1 MSKVT
6 ETRVKITLTDAMSG
20 PLRGIQGQLNS
31 TNSAAASLS
40 RSLKDYAAI
49 GASMAAGAMGIAGVT
64 DKISEMLSAGINFN
78 KSMETNAIGMAGI
91 LTSMTTLNGETLKW
105 NDALNISQGIIK
117 NLNDDA
123 LKTAATSEELIN
135 TFRALLG
142 PGLGAGM
149 NIEQI
154 QKLTTV
160 GVNAVKSLGL
170 NNTQLVQEL
179 RDLVQ
184 GGIQPASSTLATA
197 LGLKDSD
204 IKAAKESAEG
214 LYSFLMKRLQ
224 GFEQAAAATP
234 KTLAGMQDQLQEG
247 LTRSLAVGLEPV
259 MNEYKEVL
267 QGLNSMILS
276 PERGINEQF
285 VDDLKSASDHVV
297 NMWEGFKNIADV
309 VSPIVSPAVGAFGD
323 TLVYAADNVEK
334 IAIGITAWKVVDIAT
349 DLYKVKA
356 ATDDVYQS
364 QTLLGQAVQKVGSY
378 WNSSRNIGLQAV
390 RAEIEAANNAA
401 QVVVQAERRK
411 QTALKNYQDV
421 VAAANKTI
429 SSGNIELG
437 LRILQTKQKY
447 ERLGVSAEQ
456 AGKLQYQAAK
466 LAAKGQNELATA
478 VLNAQEKHLLA
489 AQAAANHT
497 EKISQWSSKV
507 NVAAGTVGSL
517 SGAVMLLTDDTDS
530 FAYSLANTGLAISSG
545 ILAINTLI
553 EQLGNLAT
561 AYRDVAVAGSA
572 AGLLKTAGL
581 VGGGAVGI
589 GLGVGATAAGIYALT
604 NDLSIDDMWRRWT
617 YSSEDWDK
625 YANQKASEYAA
636 GLEKIDRQRK
646 QAEAI
651 RAASEQA
658 DNLQQ
663 KFVKAPEE
671 KKSSG
676 KSAAERAAEKAKK
689 EFEKNERAMNDLM
702 AELDRKILEDTGS
715 QFDINMAK
723 LDEEL
728 QKMQSKIDKAKLAG
742 VDTSGAAARLQ
753 EYESQEII
761 RIKRQEVLDKHQLEM
776 DYIDAR
782 QEANLLSA
790 QQADAQ
796 RLAELNSYKAQLQ
809 EMLSTQRL
817 TLEQRL
823 QLEQEYAA
831 TIQAIQQAQATNWQA
846 NWDSVLAHIRDTQFD
861 QTATIKSGWDDIT
874 STITNFGQNMLTE
887 QKSFSER
894 CKDLYNDLANS
905 IMNTMMKVIM
915 QGLVMKAILGAF
927 GLGGTTP
934 NVSDYYNDLASGIG
948 GKNYLVPP
956 FAKGGIASGWALV
969 GEQGP
974 ELVNFTNPGRVYTAE
989 QTAAA
994 LGGKGNPT
1002 NVKVVIEN
1010 RSGEKIE
1017 ATSANAS
1024 FDGEGL
1030 IVGIVLDAIR
1040 TNKNGMQD
1048 AIKSL
1053 AGNY

>member
-40 RSLKDYAAI
+40 RSLKDYASI
-49 GASMAAGAMGIAGVT
+49 GAGIAAGATGIYSLT
-64 DKISEMLSAGINFN
+64 DKIGEIFSQGAGFY

-276 PERGINEQF
+276 PETGINQDF
-285 VDDLKSASDHVV
+285 VANIKMASEHVA
-297 NMWEGFKNIADV
+297 NMWQGFENIAGV
-309 VSPIVSPAVGAFGD
+309 AGTVLNPAVQTLGSGLAFAMDNVDKIAFGF
-323 TLVYAADNVEK
+323 A
-334 IAIGITAWKVVDIAT
+334 AWKST
-349 DLYKVKA
+349 DVFSKISGYLDNIKA
-356 ATDDVYQS
+356 KTM
-364 QTLLGQAVQKVGSY
+364 AV
-378 WNSSRNIGLQAV
+378 
-390 RAEIEAANNAA
+390 AEQEILSANNAA
-401 QVVVQAERRK
+401 QAVVIAENKKQAALK
-411 QTALKNYQDV
+411 QTESINKAIAKLNESGNATLATALEN
-421 VAAANKTI
+421 AAAKYQK
-429 SSGNIELG
+429 LG
-437 LRILQTKQKY
+437 L
-447 ERLGVSAEQ
+447 SAEQ

-489 AQAAANHT
+489 AQAAERQAQATNALYTKTLALGSGLTTIGMLTSMVSDDTNSWTNEMGRAAIEAGILLSSVVSLT
-497 EKISQWSSKV
+497 EAIKTLKLTSMGGLGL
-507 NVAAGTVGSL
+507 VAAGVAAIGY
-517 SGAVMLLTDDTDS
+517 GAYEKYKHAEAGGEFEYD
-530 FAYSLANTGLAISSG
+530 
-545 ILAINTLI
+545 
-553 EQLGNLAT
+553 ELGNVTIKKGPGWEADHT
-561 AYRDVAVAGSA
+561 AQ
-572 AGLLKTAGL
+572 K
-581 VGGGAVGI
+581 
-589 GLGVGATAAGIYALT
+589 
-604 NDLSIDDMWRRWT
+604 MQRR
-617 YSSEDWDK
+617 
-625 YANQKASEYAA
+625 
-636 GLEKIDRQRK
+636 RQADK
-646 QAEAI
+646 QAAAV

-663 KFVKAPEE
+663 KFIKAPEE

-723 LDEEL
+723 LEEEL

-790 QQADAQ
+790 QQADEM
-796 RLAELNSYKAQLQ
+796 RLDELNAYKAQLQ

-831 TIQAIQQAQATNWQA
+831 TIQAIQQAQATDWQA
-846 NWDSVLAHIRDTQFD
+846 SWDAVMAHVRDTQFD
-861 QTATIKSGWDDIT
+861 QLATLEDGWDDIT

-915 QGLVMKAILGAF
+915 QGLVMKAVMGAF
-927 GLGGTTP
+927 GFSGGGGIAFSSDP
-934 NVSDYYNDLASGIG
+934 SWNVGYMAHAN
-948 GKNYLVPP
+948 
-956 FAKGGIASGWALV
+956 GGIASGWSLV
-969 GEQGP
+969 GEEGP

-1010 RSGEKIE
+1010 RSGEKVE

>member
-31 TNSAAASLS
+31 TNTAANNLS

-49 GASMAAGAMGIAGVT
+49 GAGIAAGATGIYSLT
-64 DKISEMLSAGINFN
+64 DKIGEMFSKGTGFY

-91 LTSMTTLNGETLKW
+91 LSSMTTLNGETLKW

-123 LKTAATSEELIN
+123 LKTAATSEELIT

-142 PGLGAGM
+142 PGLGTGM
-149 NIEQI
+149 TIEQI
-154 QKLTTV
+154 QKLTTT

-214 LYSFLMKRLQ
+214 LYSFLMKRLA
-224 GFEQAAAATP
+224 GFEQAALATP
-234 KTLAGMQDQLQEG
+234 QTLAGMQDQLQEG

-267 QGLNSMILS
+267 QGLNSIILS
-276 PERGINEQF
+276 PETGINEQF
-285 VDDLKSASDHVV
+285 VDNLKSASDHVV
-297 NMWEGFKNIADV
+297 NMWEGFRNIADV

-334 IAIGITAWKVVDIAT
+334 IAIGITAWKVIDIAT
-349 DLYKVKA
+349 DLYKVKT

-378 WNSSRNIGLQAV
+378 WNSSRNSGLQAV

-411 QTALKNYQDV
+411 QIARNQYQNVVETSNKIINRGDV
-421 VAAANKTI
+421 
-429 SSGNIELG
+429 ELG
-437 LRILQTKQKY
+437 MRLLTLKSRY
-447 ERLGVSAEQ
+447 EGLGLSAEQ

-497 EKISQWSSKV
+497 EKISQWASKV

-545 ILAINTLI
+545 VLAINTLI

-646 QAEAI
+646 QAEAV
-651 RAASEQA
+651 RKASEQA
-658 DNLQQ
+658 AKLEQ
-663 KFVKAPEE
+663 KFPKTA
-671 KKSSG
+671 SDSG
-676 KSAAERAAEKAKK
+676 KTAVDKAAEKAKK
-689 EFEKNERAMNDLM
+689 EFEKNQRAINDLM

-715 QFDINMAK
+715 QFEINMAK
-723 LDEEL
+723 LEEDL
-728 QKMQSKIDKAKLAG
+728 QKMQSVIDKAALAG
-742 VDTSGAAARLQ
+742 VDTSEVAKKMA
-753 EYESQEII
+753 EFESQEII
-761 RIKRQEVLDKHQLEM
+761 RIKRQEILDKHQLDM

-790 QQADAQ
+790 QQADEM
-796 RLAELNSYKAQLQ
+796 RLTELNAYKSHLE
-809 EMLSTQRL
+809 EMLATQRL

-823 QLEQEYAA
+823 QLEQEYAE
-831 TIQAIQQAQATNWQA
+831 TIQAIQQAQATDWQA
-846 NWDSVLAHIRDTQFD
+846 SWNNALDYVKNTQFD
-861 QTATIKSGWDDIT
+861 QLETIKSGWDDIT

-915 QGLVMKAILGAF
+915 QGLVMNAVMSAF

-934 NVSDYYNDLASGIG
+934 KTGFSFGSGYENVPTWVDY
-948 GKNYLVPP
+948 PH
-956 FAKGGIASGWALV
+956 FAKGGIASGWSVV
-969 GEQGP
+969 GERGP

-994 LGGKGNPT
+994 LGGSGNPT
-1002 NVKVVIEN
+1002 NVRVVIEN
-1010 RSGEKIE
+1010 RSGEQVE

-1048 AIKSL
+1048 TIKAL

>member
-234 KTLAGMQDQLQEG
+234 KTLAGMQDQLKEG

-259 MNEYKEVL
+259 MNEYKDFLQAINSQVISPDTGINQDFVANIKMASEHVANMWQGFENIAGVAGTVL
-267 QGLNSMILS
+267 NPAVQTLGSGLAFAMDNVDKIAFGFAAWKSTDVFSKISGYLDNIKAKTMAVAEQEILS
-276 PERGINEQF
+276 
-285 VDDLKSASDHVV
+285 
-297 NMWEGFKNIADV
+297 
-309 VSPIVSPAVGAFGD
+309 
-323 TLVYAADNVEK
+323 
-334 IAIGITAWKVVDIAT
+334 
-349 DLYKVKA
+349 
-356 ATDDVYQS
+356 
-364 QTLLGQAVQKVGSY
+364 
-378 WNSSRNIGLQAV
+378 
-390 RAEIEAANNAA
+390 ANNAA
-401 QVVVQAERRK
+401 QAVVIAENKKQAALK
-411 QTALKNYQDV
+411 QTESINKAIAKLNESGNATLATALEN
-421 VAAANKTI
+421 AAAKYQK
-429 SSGNIELG
+429 LG
-437 LRILQTKQKY
+437 L
-447 ERLGVSAEQ
+447 SAEQ

-489 AQAAANHT
+489 AQAAERQAQATNALYTKTLALGSGLTTIGMLTSMVSDDTNSWTNEMGQAAIEVGILLSSVVSLT
-497 EKISQWSSKV
+497 EAIKTLKLTSMGGLGL
-507 NVAAGTVGSL
+507 VAAGVAAIGY
-517 SGAVMLLTDDTDS
+517 GAYEKYKHAEAGGEFEYD
-530 FAYSLANTGLAISSG
+530 
-545 ILAINTLI
+545 
-553 EQLGNLAT
+553 ELGNVTIKKGPGWEADHT
-561 AYRDVAVAGSA
+561 AQE
-572 AGLLKTAGL
+572 
-581 VGGGAVGI
+581 
-589 GLGVGATAAGIYALT
+589 
-604 NDLSIDDMWRRWT
+604 MQRR
-617 YSSEDWDK
+617 
-625 YANQKASEYAA
+625 
-636 GLEKIDRQRK
+636 RQADK
-646 QAEAI
+646 QAAAV

-663 KFVKAPEE
+663 KFIKAPEE

-676 KSAAERAAEKAKK
+676 KSAAEKAKK

-723 LDEEL
+723 LEEEL

-790 QQADAQ
+790 QQADEM
-796 RLAELNSYKAQLQ
+796 RLDELNAYKAQLQ

-831 TIQAIQQAQATNWQA
+831 TILAIQQAQATDWQA
-846 NWDSVLAHIRDTQFD
+846 SWDAVMPHVRDTQFD
-861 QTATIKSGWDDIT
+861 QLATLEDGWDDIT

-915 QGLVMKAILGAF
+915 QGLVMKAVMGAF
-927 GLGGTTP
+927 GFSGGGGIAFSSDP
-934 NVSDYYNDLASGIG
+934 SWNVGYMAHAN
-948 GKNYLVPP
+948 
-956 FAKGGIASGWALV
+956 GGIASGWSLV
-969 GEQGP
+969 GEEGP

-1030 IVGIVLDAIR
+1030 IVGIVLDALR

-1048 AIKSL
+1048 AVKAI

>member
-31 TNSAAASLS
+31 TNTAANNLS

-49 GASMAAGAMGIAGVT
+49 GAGIAAGATGIYSFT
-64 DKISEMLSAGINFN
+64 DKIGEMFSKGAGFY

-123 LKTAATSEELIN
+123 LKTAATSEELIT

-149 NIEQI
+149 TIEQI
-154 QKLTTV
+154 QKLTTT

-214 LYSFLMKRLQ
+214 LYSFLMKRLA
-224 GFEQAAAATP
+224 GFEQAALATP

-247 LTRSLAVGLEPV
+247 LPRSLAVGLEPV
-259 MNEYKEVL
+259 MNEYKEFL

-276 PERGINEQF
+276 PETGINEQF
-285 VDDLKSASDHVV
+285 VDNIKSASDHVV
-297 NMWEGFKNIADV
+297 NMWEGFRNIADV
-309 VSPIVSPAVGAFGD
+309 ISPIVSPAVGAFGD

-349 DLYKVKA
+349 DLYKVKT

-411 QTALKNYQDV
+411 QAAFKNYQDI

-478 VLNAQEKHLLA
+478 VLNVQEKHLLA

-497 EKISQWSSKV
+497 EKISQWSSKL

-545 ILAINTLI
+545 VLAINTLI

-625 YANQKASEYAA
+625 YANQKALEYAA

-651 RAASEQA
+651 RKASEKA
-658 DNLQQ
+658 AELQQ
-663 KFVKAPEE
+663 KFE
-671 KKSSG
+671 KTGAASSSG
-676 KSAAERAAEKAKK
+676 SGASAVDRAAERAKK
-689 EFEKNERAMNDLM
+689 EFEKNQRAMNDLM

-715 QFDINMAK
+715 QVEINMAK
-723 LDEEL
+723 LNEEL
-728 QKMQSKIDKAKLAG
+728 QKMQSDIDKAKLAG
-742 VDTSGAAARLQ
+742 VDTSAAASKLQ
-753 EYESQEII
+753 EFQTQEII
-761 RIKRQEVLDKHQLEM
+761 RIKRQEILDKHQLDM
-776 DYIDAR
+776 DYIAAR
-782 QEANLLSA
+782 QDANLLSA
-790 QQADAQ
+790 QQADEL
-796 RLAELNSYKAQLQ
+796 RVDELNAYKFQLQ
-809 EMLSTQRL
+809 VMLETQRL

-823 QLEQEYAA
+823 QLEQEYAE
-831 TIQAIQQAQATNWQA
+831 TIQAIQQAQATDWQA
-846 NWDSVLAHIRDTQFD
+846 SWNNALEHIKNTQFD
-861 QTATIKSGWDDIT
+861 QLETIKSGWDDIT
-874 STITNFGQNMLTE
+874 GTIANFGQNMLTE

-894 CKDLYNDLANS
+894 CKDIYNDLANS

-915 QGLVMKAILGAF
+915 QGLVMKSVMGIF
-927 GLGGTTP
+927 GMGGGSNIVFTSSAGWNPGYVTP
-934 NVSDYYNDLASGIG
+934 KYAQ
-948 GKNYLVPP
+948 
-956 FAKGGIASGWALV
+956 GGIASGWSIV
-969 GEQGP
+969 GERGP
-974 ELVNFTNPGRVYTAE
+974 ELVNFTSPGRVYTAE

-994 LGGKGNPT
+994 LSGNQQPS
-1002 NVKVVIEN
+1002 NVKVIIEN
-1010 RSGEKIE
+1010 RSGEKVE
-1017 ATSANAS
+1017 ATSANTS
-1024 FDGEGL
+1024 FDAEGM
-1030 IVGIVLDAIR
+1030 IISIVLDGIR
-1040 TNKNGMQD
+1040 TNKYGMQD
-1048 AIKSL
+1048 AIKGL

>member
-31 TNSAAASLS
+31 TNTAANNLS
-40 RSLKDYAAI
+40 KSLKDYAAI
-49 GASMAAGAMGIAGVT
+49 GAGIAAGATGIYSLT
-64 DKISEMLSAGINFN
+64 DKIGEMFSKGTGFY

-91 LTSMTTLNGETLKW
+91 LSSMTTLNGETLKW

-149 NIEQI
+149 TVEQI

-214 LYSFLMKRLQ
+214 LYNFLMKRLQ
-224 GFEQAAAATP
+224 GFEQAALATP

-247 LTRSLAVGLEPV
+247 LTRSLAIGLEPV
-259 MNEYKEVL
+259 LNEYKEVL

-276 PERGINEQF
+276 PETGINQDF
-285 VDDLKSASDHVV
+285 VANIKMASEHVA
-297 NMWEGFKNIADV
+297 NMWQGFENIAGV
-309 VSPIVSPAVGAFGD
+309 AGTVLNPAIETFGSSLAF
-323 TLVYAADNVEK
+323 VMDNVDK
-334 IAIGITAWKVVDIAT
+334 IALGFAAWKST
-349 DLYKVKA
+349 DVFSKI
-356 ATDDVYQS
+356 
-364 QTLLGQAVQKVGSY
+364 GSY
-378 WNSSRNIGLQAV
+378 LDNIKAKTMAA
-390 RAEIEAANNAA
+390 AEQEILSANNAA
-401 QVVVQAERRK
+401 QAIVIAENKKQAALK
-411 QTALKNYQDV
+411 QTESINKAIAKLNESGNTTLATV
-421 VAAANKTI
+421 LENAAAKYQR
-429 SSGNIELG
+429 LG
-437 LRILQTKQKY
+437 L
-447 ERLGVSAEQ
+447 SAEQ

-466 LAAKGQNELATA
+466 LAAKGQTELATA

-489 AQAAANHT
+489 AQAAQKQAQATNALYTKTLALGGGLTTIGMLTSMVSDDTNSWTNEMGQAAIEAGILLSSVVSLT
-497 EKISQWSSKV
+497 EAIKNLKLTSMGGLGL
-507 NVAAGTVGSL
+507 VAAGVAAIGY
-517 SGAVMLLTDDTDS
+517 GAYEKYKHAEAGGEFEYD
-530 FAYSLANTGLAISSG
+530 
-545 ILAINTLI
+545 
-553 EQLGNLAT
+553 ELGNVTIKKGPGWEADHT
-561 AYRDVAVAGSA
+561 AQV
-572 AGLLKTAGL
+572 
-581 VGGGAVGI
+581 
-589 GLGVGATAAGIYALT
+589 
-604 NDLSIDDMWRRWT
+604 MQRR
-617 YSSEDWDK
+617 
-625 YANQKASEYAA
+625 
-636 GLEKIDRQRK
+636 RQADK

-651 RAASEQA
+651 RKASEQA
-658 DNLQQ
+658 AKLEQ
-663 KFVKAPEE
+663 KFPKTVSG
-671 KKSSG
+671 SSATAVD
-676 KSAAERAAEKAKK
+676 KAAEKAKK
-689 EFEKNERAMNDLM
+689 EFEKNERAINDLM

-715 QFDINMAK
+715 QFEINMAK
-723 LDEEL
+723 LDEDL
-728 QKMQSKIDKAKLAG
+728 QKMQSKIDKAALAG
-742 VDTSGAAARLQ
+742 VDTSEVAKKLA
-753 EYESQEII
+753 EFESQEII
-761 RIKRQEVLDKHQLEM
+761 RIKRQEVLDKHQLDM

-790 QQADAQ
+790 QQADEM
-796 RLAELNSYKAQLQ
+796 RLTELNAYKAQLQ
-809 EMLSTQRL
+809 DMLTTQRL

-823 QLEQEYAA
+823 QLEQEYAE

-874 STITNFGQNMLTE
+874 GTITNFGQNMLTE

-915 QGLVMKAILGAF
+915 QGLVMKAVLGAF
-927 GLGGTTP
+927 GLGGGSNIAFT
-934 NVSDYYNDLASGIG
+934 SDPSWKIDYMPHAN
-948 GKNYLVPP
+948 
-956 FAKGGIASGWALV
+956 GGIASGWSLV
-969 GEQGP
+969 GERGP

-994 LGGKGNPT
+994 LGGQSNPT

-1010 RSGEKIE
+1010 RSGEKVE

>member
-31 TNSAAASLS
+31 TNTAANNLS
-40 RSLKDYAAI
+40 KSLKDYAAI
-49 GASMAAGAMGIAGVT
+49 GAGIAAGATGIYSLT
-64 DKISEMLSAGINFN
+64 DKIGEIFSQGAGFY

-105 NDALNISQGIIK
+105 NDALNISQGIINK
-117 NLNDDA
+117 LNDDA
-123 LKTAATSEELIN
+123 LKTAATSEELIT

-170 NNTQLVQEL
+170 NKTQLVQEL

-204 IKAAKESAEG
+204 IKAAKASAEG

-224 GFEQAAAATP
+224 GFEQAALATP
-234 KTLAGMQDQLQEG
+234 QTLTGMQEQLQEG

-259 MNEYKEVL
+259 MNEYKDFLQAINSQVISPDTGINQEFVANIKMASEHVANMWQGFENIAGVAGNVL
-267 QGLNSMILS
+267 NPAIQIFGSGLAFAMDNVDKIAFGFAAWKSIDVFSKIGSYLDNIKAKTMAAAEQEILS
-276 PERGINEQF
+276 
-285 VDDLKSASDHVV
+285 
-297 NMWEGFKNIADV
+297 
-309 VSPIVSPAVGAFGD
+309 
-323 TLVYAADNVEK
+323 
-334 IAIGITAWKVVDIAT
+334 
-349 DLYKVKA
+349 
-356 ATDDVYQS
+356 
-364 QTLLGQAVQKVGSY
+364 
-378 WNSSRNIGLQAV
+378 
-390 RAEIEAANNAA
+390 ANNAA
-401 QVVVQAERRK
+401 QAIVIAENKKQAALK
-411 QTALKNYQDV
+411 QTESINKAIAKLNESGNATLATALEN
-421 VAAANKTI
+421 AAAKYQK
-429 SSGNIELG
+429 LG
-437 LRILQTKQKY
+437 L
-447 ERLGVSAEQ
+447 SAEQ

-489 AQAAANHT
+489 AQAAQKQAQATNALYTKTLALGSGLTTIGMLTSMVSDDTNSWTNEMGQAAIEAGILLSSVVSLT
-497 EKISQWSSKV
+497 EAIKTLKLTSMGGLGL
-507 NVAAGTVGSL
+507 VAAGVAAIGY
-517 SGAVMLLTDDTDS
+517 GAYEKYKHAEAGGEFEYD
-530 FAYSLANTGLAISSG
+530 
-545 ILAINTLI
+545 
-553 EQLGNLAT
+553 ELGNVTIKKGPGWEADHT
-561 AYRDVAVAGSA
+561 AQE
-572 AGLLKTAGL
+572 
-581 VGGGAVGI
+581 
-589 GLGVGATAAGIYALT
+589 
-604 NDLSIDDMWRRWT
+604 MQRR
-617 YSSEDWDK
+617 
-625 YANQKASEYAA
+625 
-636 GLEKIDRQRK
+636 RQADK
-646 QAEAI
+646 QAAAV

-658 DNLQQ
+658 DNLEQ
-663 KFVKAPEE
+663 KFPKVPEAST
-671 KKSSG
+671 K

-702 AELDRKILEDTGS
+702 AELDRKILEVTGS

-728 QKMQSKIDKAKLAG
+728 QKMQSKIDKAALAG

-753 EYESQEII
+753 EFQSQEII

-790 QQADAQ
+790 QQADEQ

-831 TIQAIQQAQATNWQA
+831 TIQAIQQAQATDWQA
-846 NWDSVLAHIRDTQFD
+846 SWDSVLAHVRDTQFD
-861 QTATIKSGWDDIT
+861 QLATLEDGWDDIT
-874 STITNFGQNMLTE
+874 STIANFGQNMLTE

-915 QGLVMKAILGAF
+915 QGLVMKAVMGAF
-927 GLGGTTP
+927 GFSGGGGIAFSSDP
-934 NVSDYYNDLASGIG
+934 SWNVGYMAHAN
-948 GKNYLVPP
+948 
-956 FAKGGIASGWALV
+956 GGIASGWSLV
-969 GEQGP
+969 GEEGP

-994 LGGKGNPT
+994 LGGKDNPT

-1010 RSGEKIE
+1010 RSGEKVE

-1030 IVGIVLDAIR
+1030 IVGIVLDALR

-1048 AIKSL
+1048 AVKAL

>member
-123 LKTAATSEELIN
+123 LETAATSEELIN

-259 MNEYKEVL
+259 MNEYKDFLQAINSQVISPDTGINQDFVANIKMASEHVANMWQGFENIAGVAGTVL
-267 QGLNSMILS
+267 NPAVQTLGNGLAFAMDNVDKIAFGFAAWKSTDVFSKISGYLDNIKAKTMAVAEQEILS
-276 PERGINEQF
+276 
-285 VDDLKSASDHVV
+285 
-297 NMWEGFKNIADV
+297 
-309 VSPIVSPAVGAFGD
+309 
-323 TLVYAADNVEK
+323 
-334 IAIGITAWKVVDIAT
+334 
-349 DLYKVKA
+349 
-356 ATDDVYQS
+356 
-364 QTLLGQAVQKVGSY
+364 
-378 WNSSRNIGLQAV
+378 
-390 RAEIEAANNAA
+390 ANNAA
-401 QVVVQAERRK
+401 QAVVIAENKKQAALK
-411 QTALKNYQDV
+411 QTESINKAIAKLNESGNATLATALEN
-421 VAAANKTI
+421 AAAKYQK
-429 SSGNIELG
+429 LG
-437 LRILQTKQKY
+437 L
-447 ERLGVSAEQ
+447 SAEQ

-489 AQAAANHT
+489 AQAAERQAQATAALYTKTLALGSGLTTIGMLTSMVSDDTNSWTNEMGQAAIEAGILLSSVVSLT
-497 EKISQWSSKV
+497 EAIKTLKLTSMGGLGL
-507 NVAAGTVGSL
+507 VAAGVAAIGY
-517 SGAVMLLTDDTDS
+517 GAYEKYKHAEAGGEFEYD
-530 FAYSLANTGLAISSG
+530 
-545 ILAINTLI
+545 
-553 EQLGNLAT
+553 ELGNVTIKKGPGWEADHT
-561 AYRDVAVAGSA
+561 AQE
-572 AGLLKTAGL
+572 
-581 VGGGAVGI
+581 
-589 GLGVGATAAGIYALT
+589 
-604 NDLSIDDMWRRWT
+604 MQRR
-617 YSSEDWDK
+617 
-625 YANQKASEYAA
+625 
-636 GLEKIDRQRK
+636 RQADK
-646 QAEAI
+646 QAAAV

-663 KFVKAPEE
+663 KFPKVPEAST
-671 KKSSG
+671 K

-723 LDEEL
+723 LEEEL

-790 QQADAQ
+790 QQADEM
-796 RLAELNSYKAQLQ
+796 RLDELNAYKAQLQ

-831 TIQAIQQAQATNWQA
+831 TIQAIQQAQATDWQA
-846 NWDSVLAHIRDTQFD
+846 SWDAVMAHVRDTQFD
-861 QTATIKSGWDDIT
+861 QLATLEDGWDDIT

-915 QGLVMKAILGAF
+915 QGLVMKAVMSAF
-927 GLGGTTP
+927 GLGGSSNIAFT
-934 NVSDYYNDLASGIG
+934 SDPSWEIDYMPHAN
-948 GKNYLVPP
+948 
-956 FAKGGIASGWALV
+956 GGIASGWSLV
-969 GEQGP
+969 GEEGP

-1010 RSGEKIE
+1010 RSGEKVE

>member
-40 RSLKDYAAI
+40 RSLKDYISI
-49 GASMAAGAMGIAGVT
+49 GAGIAAGATGIFSLT
-64 DKISEMLSAGINFN
+64 DKIGEIFSQGAGFY

-170 NNTQLVQEL
+170 NKTQLVQEL

-234 KTLAGMQDQLQEG
+234 ETLAGMQDQLQEG
-247 LTRSLAVGLEPV
+247 LTRSMAVGLEPV

-276 PERGINEQF
+276 PETGINQDF
-285 VDDLKSASDHVV
+285 VANIKMASEHVA
-297 NMWEGFKNIADV
+297 NMWQGFENIAGV
-309 VSPIVSPAVGAFGD
+309 AGTVLNPAVQTLGSGLAFAMDNVDKIAFGF
-323 TLVYAADNVEK
+323 A
-334 IAIGITAWKVVDIAT
+334 AWKST
-349 DLYKVKA
+349 DVFSKINGYLDNIKA
-356 ATDDVYQS
+356 KTM
-364 QTLLGQAVQKVGSY
+364 AV
-378 WNSSRNIGLQAV
+378 
-390 RAEIEAANNAA
+390 AEQEILSANNAA
-401 QVVVQAERRK
+401 QAVVIAENKKQAAMK
-411 QTALKNYQDV
+411 QTEIVKKAITK
-421 VAAANKTI
+421 ANE
-429 SSGNIELG
+429 SGNSTLATALENASVKYQKLG
-437 LRILQTKQKY
+437 L
-447 ERLGVSAEQ
+447 SAEQ

-466 LAAKGQNELATA
+466 LAARGQNELAIA
-478 VLNAQEKHLLA
+478 VLNSQEKHLLA
-489 AQAAANHT
+489 AQAAERQAQATAALYTKTLALGSGLTTIGMLTSMVSDDTNSWTNEMGQAAIEAGILLSSVVSLT
-497 EKISQWSSKV
+497 EAIKTLKLTSMGGLGL
-507 NVAAGTVGSL
+507 VAAGVAAIGY
-517 SGAVMLLTDDTDS
+517 GAYEKYKHAEAGGEFEYD
-530 FAYSLANTGLAISSG
+530 
-545 ILAINTLI
+545 
-553 EQLGNLAT
+553 ELGNVTIKKGPGWEADHT
-561 AYRDVAVAGSA
+561 AQE
-572 AGLLKTAGL
+572 
-581 VGGGAVGI
+581 
-589 GLGVGATAAGIYALT
+589 
-604 NDLSIDDMWRRWT
+604 MQRR
-617 YSSEDWDK
+617 
-625 YANQKASEYAA
+625 
-636 GLEKIDRQRK
+636 RQADK
-646 QAEAI
+646 QAAAV

-663 KFVKAPEE
+663 KFPKVPEAST
-671 KKSSG
+671 K

-723 LDEEL
+723 LEEEL

-790 QQADAQ
+790 QQADEM
-796 RLAELNSYKAQLQ
+796 RLDELNAYKAQLQ

-831 TIQAIQQAQATNWQA
+831 TIQAIQQAQATDWQA
-846 NWDSVLAHIRDTQFD
+846 SWDAVMAHVRDTQFD
-861 QTATIKSGWDDIT
+861 QLATLEDGWDDIT

-915 QGLVMKAILGAF
+915 QGLVMKAVMGAF
-927 GLGGTTP
+927 GFSGGGGIAFSSDP
-934 NVSDYYNDLASGIG
+934 SWNVGYMAHAN
-948 GKNYLVPP
+948 
-956 FAKGGIASGWALV
+956 GGIASGWSLV
-969 GEQGP
+969 GEEGP

-994 LGGKGNPT
+994 LSGKGNPT

-1010 RSGEKIE
+1010 RSGEKVE

>member
-31 TNSAAASLS
+31 TNTAANNLS
-40 RSLKDYAAI
+40 RSLKDYVSI
-49 GASMAAGAMGIAGVT
+49 GAGIAAGATGIYSLT
-64 DKISEMLSAGINFN
+64 DKIGEMFSKGTGFY

-91 LTSMTTLNGETLKW
+91 LSSMTTLNGETLKW

-123 LKTAATSEELIN
+123 LKTAATSEELIT

-149 NIEQI
+149 TVEQI

-214 LYSFLMKRLQ
+214 LYSFLMKRLA
-224 GFEQAAAATP
+224 GFEQAALATP
-234 KTLAGMQDQLQEG
+234 KTLAGMQDQL
-247 LTRSLAVGLEPV
+247 
-259 MNEYKEVL
+259 
-267 QGLNSMILS
+267 
-276 PERGINEQF
+276 
-285 VDDLKSASDHVV
+285 
-297 NMWEGFKNIADV
+297 
-309 VSPIVSPAVGAFGD
+309 
-323 TLVYAADNVEK
+323 
-334 IAIGITAWKVVDIAT
+334 
-349 DLYKVKA
+349 
-356 ATDDVYQS
+356 
-364 QTLLGQAVQKVGSY
+364 
-378 WNSSRNIGLQAV
+378 
-390 RAEIEAANNAA
+390 
-401 QVVVQAERRK
+401 
-411 QTALKNYQDV
+411 
-421 VAAANKTI
+421 
-429 SSGNIELG
+429 
-437 LRILQTKQKY
+437 
-447 ERLGVSAEQ
+447 
-456 AGKLQYQAAK
+456 
-466 LAAKGQNELATA
+466 
-478 VLNAQEKHLLA
+478 
-489 AQAAANHT
+489 
-497 EKISQWSSKV
+497 
-507 NVAAGTVGSL
+507 
-517 SGAVMLLTDDTDS
+517 
-530 FAYSLANTGLAISSG
+530 
-545 ILAINTLI
+545 
-553 EQLGNLAT
+553 
-561 AYRDVAVAGSA
+561 
-572 AGLLKTAGL
+572 
-581 VGGGAVGI
+581 
-589 GLGVGATAAGIYALT
+589 
-604 NDLSIDDMWRRWT
+604 
-617 YSSEDWDK
+617 
-625 YANQKASEYAA
+625 
-636 GLEKIDRQRK
+636 
-646 QAEAI
+646 
-651 RAASEQA
+651 
-658 DNLQQ
+658 
-663 KFVKAPEE
+663 
-671 KKSSG
+671 
-676 KSAAERAAEKAKK
+676 
-689 EFEKNERAMNDLM
+689 NDLM

-715 QFDINMAK
+715 QFEINMAK
-723 LDEEL
+723 LDEDL
-728 QKMQSKIDKAKLAG
+728 QKMQSKIDKAALAG
-742 VDTSGAAARLQ
+742 VDTSEVAKKLA
-753 EYESQEII
+753 EFESQEII
-761 RIKRQEVLDKHQLEM
+761 RIKRQEVLDKHQLDM

-790 QQADAQ
+790 QQADEQ

-831 TIQAIQQAQATNWQA
+831 TIQAIQQAQATDWLA
-846 NWDSVLAHIRDTQFD
+846 SWDSVLAHVRDTQFD
-861 QTATIKSGWDDIT
+861 QLATLEDGWDNIT

-887 QKSFSER
+887 QKSFSGR

-915 QGLVMKAILGAF
+915 QGLVMKAVLGAF
-927 GLGGTTP
+927 GLGGGSNIAFT
-934 NVSDYYNDLASGIG
+934 SDPSWKIDYMPHAN
-948 GKNYLVPP
+948 
-956 FAKGGIASGWALV
+956 GGIASGWSLV
-969 GEQGP
+969 GERGP

-1002 NVKVVIEN
+1002 NIKVVIEN
-1010 RSGEKIE
+1010 RSGEKVE
-1017 ATSANAS
+1017 ATSANTS

>member
-78 KSMETNAIGMAGI
+78 KSMENNAIGMAGI

-105 NDALNISQGIIK
+105 NDALNISQGILK
-117 NLNDDA
+117 NLNEDA
-123 LKTAATSEELIN
+123 LRTAATSEELIN

-247 LTRSLAVGLEPV
+247 LTRSMAVGLEPV

-276 PERGINEQF
+276 PETGINQDF
-285 VDDLKSASDHVV
+285 VANIKMASEHVA
-297 NMWEGFKNIADV
+297 NMWQGFENIAGV
-309 VSPIVSPAVGAFGD
+309 AGTVLNPAVQTLGSGLAFAMDNVDKIAFGF
-323 TLVYAADNVEK
+323 A
-334 IAIGITAWKVVDIAT
+334 AWKST
-349 DLYKVKA
+349 DVFSKISGYLDNIKA
-356 ATDDVYQS
+356 KTM
-364 QTLLGQAVQKVGSY
+364 AV
-378 WNSSRNIGLQAV
+378 
-390 RAEIEAANNAA
+390 AEQEILSANNAA
-401 QVVVQAERRK
+401 QAVVIAENKKQAALK
-411 QTALKNYQDV
+411 QTESINKAIAKLNESGNATLATALEN
-421 VAAANKTI
+421 AAAKYQK
-429 SSGNIELG
+429 LG
-437 LRILQTKQKY
+437 L
-447 ERLGVSAEQ
+447 SAEQ

-489 AQAAANHT
+489 AQAAERQAQATNALYTKTLALGSGLTTIGMLTSMVSDDTNSWTNEMGQAAIEAGILLSSVVSLT
-497 EKISQWSSKV
+497 EAIKTLKLTSMGGLGL
-507 NVAAGTVGSL
+507 VAAG
-517 SGAVMLLTDDTDS
+517 A
-530 FAYSLANTGLAISSG
+530 AAITYG
-545 ILAINTLI
+545 TI
-553 EQLGNLAT
+553 EKYKHAEAGGEFEYDELGNVTIKKGPGWEADHT
-561 AYRDVAVAGSA
+561 AQE
-572 AGLLKTAGL
+572 
-581 VGGGAVGI
+581 
-589 GLGVGATAAGIYALT
+589 
-604 NDLSIDDMWRRWT
+604 MQRR
-617 YSSEDWDK
+617 
-625 YANQKASEYAA
+625 
-636 GLEKIDRQRK
+636 RQADK
-646 QAEAI
+646 QAAAV

-663 KFVKAPEE
+663 KFIKAPEE

-723 LDEEL
+723 LEEEL

-742 VDTSGAAARLQ
+742 VDTSEVAKKLA
-753 EYESQEII
+753 EFKSQEII

-776 DYIDAR
+776 DYIDTR

-831 TIQAIQQAQATNWQA
+831 TIQAIQQAQATDWQA
-846 NWDSVLAHIRDTQFD
+846 SWDAVMAHVRDTQFD
-861 QTATIKSGWDDIT
+861 QLATLEDGWNDIT

-1010 RSGEKIE
+1010 RSGEKVE

>member
-31 TNSAAASLS
+31 TNTAANNLS
-40 RSLKDYAAI
+40 KSLKDYAAI
-49 GASMAAGAMGIAGVT
+49 GAGIAAGATGIYSLT
-64 DKISEMLSAGINFN
+64 DKIGEIFSQGAGFY

-105 NDALNISQGIIK
+105 NDALNISQGIINK
-117 NLNDDA
+117 LNDDA
-123 LKTAATSEELIN
+123 LKTAATSEELIT

-170 NNTQLVQEL
+170 NKTQLVQEL

-204 IKAAKESAEG
+204 IKAAKASAEG

-224 GFEQAAAATP
+224 GFEQAALATP
-234 KTLAGMQDQLQEG
+234 QTLTGMQEQLQEG

-259 MNEYKEVL
+259 MNEYTDFL
-267 QGLNSMILS
+267 QAINSQVIS
-276 PERGINEQF
+276 PDTGINQEF
-285 VDDLKSASDHVV
+285 VANIKMASEHVA
-297 NMWEGFKNIADV
+297 NMWQGFENIAGV
-309 VSPIVSPAVGAFGD
+309 AGNVLNPAVQTLGSGLAF
-323 TLVYAADNVEK
+323 AMDNVEK
-334 IAIGITAWKVVDIAT
+334 IAFGFAAWKST
-349 DLYKVKA
+349 DVFSKISSYLDNIKTK
-356 ATDDVYQS
+356 TM
-364 QTLLGQAVQKVGSY
+364 AV
-378 WNSSRNIGLQAV
+378 
-390 RAEIEAANNAA
+390 AEQEILSANNAA
-401 QVVVQAERRK
+401 QAVVIAENKKQAAMK
-411 QTALKNYQDV
+411 QTEIVNKAITKANESGNTSLAMALEN
-421 VAAANKTI
+421 AAAKYQK
-429 SSGNIELG
+429 LG
-437 LRILQTKQKY
+437 L
-447 ERLGVSAEQ
+447 SAEQ

-489 AQAAANHT
+489 AQAAERQAQATNALYTKTLALGSGLTTIGMLTSMVSDDTNSWTNEMGQAAIEAGILLSSVVSLT
-497 EKISQWSSKV
+497 EAIKTLKLTSMGGLGL
-507 NVAAGTVGSL
+507 VAAGVAAIGY
-517 SGAVMLLTDDTDS
+517 GAYEKYKHAEAGGEFEYD
-530 FAYSLANTGLAISSG
+530 
-545 ILAINTLI
+545 
-553 EQLGNLAT
+553 ELGNVTIKKGPGWEADHT
-561 AYRDVAVAGSA
+561 AQE
-572 AGLLKTAGL
+572 
-581 VGGGAVGI
+581 
-589 GLGVGATAAGIYALT
+589 
-604 NDLSIDDMWRRWT
+604 MQRR
-617 YSSEDWDK
+617 
-625 YANQKASEYAA
+625 
-636 GLEKIDRQRK
+636 RQADK

-651 RAASEQA
+651 RKASEQA
-658 DNLQQ
+658 DNLEQ
-663 KFVKAPEE
+663 KFPKVPEAST
-671 KKSSG
+671 K

-728 QKMQSKIDKAKLAG
+728 QKMQSKIDKAALAG

-753 EYESQEII
+753 EFQSQEII

-790 QQADAQ
+790 QQADEM
-796 RLAELNSYKAQLQ
+796 RLDELNAYKAQLQ

-831 TIQAIQQAQATNWQA
+831 TIQAIQQAQATDWQA
-846 NWDSVLAHIRDTQFD
+846 SWDSVLAHVRDTQFD
-861 QTATIKSGWDDIT
+861 QLATLEDGWDDIT

-915 QGLVMKAILGAF
+915 QGLVMKAVMGAF
-927 GLGGTTP
+927 GLGGGSNIAFT
-934 NVSDYYNDLASGIG
+934 SDPSWKIDYM
-948 GKNYLVPP
+948 PH
-956 FAKGGIASGWALV
+956 AKGGIASGWALV
-969 GEQGP
+969 GEEGP

-1010 RSGEKIE
+1010 RSGEKVE

-1030 IVGIVLDAIR
+1030 IVGIVLDALR

-1048 AIKSL
+1048 AVKAL

>member
-40 RSLKDYAAI
+40 RSLKDYASI
-49 GASMAAGAMGIAGVT
+49 GAGIAAGATGIYSLT
-64 DKISEMLSAGINFN
+64 DKIGEIFSQGAGFY

-123 LKTAATSEELIN
+123 LKTAATSEELIT

-149 NIEQI
+149 TIEQI

-170 NNTQLVQEL
+170 NKTQLVQEL

-204 IKAAKESAEG
+204 IKAAKASTEG

-224 GFEQAAAATP
+224 GFEQAALATP
-234 KTLAGMQDQLQEG
+234 QTLTGMQEQLQEG

-259 MNEYKEVL
+259 MNSYKDFLQAINSQVISPDTGINQEFIANIKMASEHVANMWQGFENIAGVAGTVL
-267 QGLNSMILS
+267 NPAIQIFGSGLAFAMDNVDKIAFGFAAWKSIDVFSKIGGYLDNIKAKTMAAAEQEILS
-276 PERGINEQF
+276 
-285 VDDLKSASDHVV
+285 
-297 NMWEGFKNIADV
+297 
-309 VSPIVSPAVGAFGD
+309 
-323 TLVYAADNVEK
+323 
-334 IAIGITAWKVVDIAT
+334 
-349 DLYKVKA
+349 
-356 ATDDVYQS
+356 
-364 QTLLGQAVQKVGSY
+364 
-378 WNSSRNIGLQAV
+378 
-390 RAEIEAANNAA
+390 ANNAA
-401 QVVVQAERRK
+401 QAIVIAENKKQDAMK
-411 QTALKNYQDV
+411 QTEIVNKAISKANESGNTSLATTLEN
-421 VAAANKTI
+421 AAAKYQK
-429 SSGNIELG
+429 LG
-437 LRILQTKQKY
+437 L
-447 ERLGVSAEQ
+447 SAEQ

-489 AQAAANHT
+489 AQAAQKQAQATNALYTKTLALGSGLTTIGMLTSMVSDDTNSWTNEMGQAAIEAGILLSSVVSLT
-497 EKISQWSSKV
+497 EAIKTLKLTSMGGLGL
-507 NVAAGTVGSL
+507 VAAG
-517 SGAVMLLTDDTDS
+517 A
-530 FAYSLANTGLAISSG
+530 AAITYG
-545 ILAINTLI
+545 TI
-553 EQLGNLAT
+553 EKYKHAEAGGEFEYDELGNVTIKKGPGWEADYT
-561 AYRDVAVAGSA
+561 AQV
-572 AGLLKTAGL
+572 
-581 VGGGAVGI
+581 
-589 GLGVGATAAGIYALT
+589 
-604 NDLSIDDMWRRWT
+604 MQRR
-617 YSSEDWDK
+617 
-625 YANQKASEYAA
+625 
-636 GLEKIDRQRK
+636 RQADK

-651 RAASEQA
+651 RKASEQA
-658 DNLQQ
+658 DNLEQ
-663 KFVKAPEE
+663 KFPKVPEAST
-671 KKSSG
+671 K

-715 QFDINMAK
+715 QFDINIAK

-728 QKMQSKIDKAKLAG
+728 QKMQSKIDKAALAG
-742 VDTSGAAARLQ
+742 VDTSEVAKKLA
-753 EYESQEII
+753 EFESQEII

-790 QQADAQ
+790 QQADEM
-796 RLAELNSYKAQLQ
+796 RLDELNAYKAHLQ
-809 EMLSTQRL
+809 EMLSTQQL

-831 TIQAIQQAQATNWQA
+831 TIQAIQQAQATDWQA
-846 NWDSVLAHIRDTQFD
+846 SWDSVLAHVRDTQFD
-861 QTATIKSGWDDIT
+861 QLATLEDGWDNIT

-915 QGLVMKAILGAF
+915 QGLVMKAIMSAF
-927 GLGGTTP
+927 GLGGNTP
-934 NVSDYYNDLASGIG
+934 NVSDYYSDLASGIG
-948 GKNYLVPP
+948 GKHYLVPP

-969 GEQGP
+969 GEEGP

-1010 RSGEKIE
+1010 RTGEKVE

-1040 TNKNGMQD
+1040 TNKNGIQD

>member
-1 MSKVT
+1 
-6 ETRVKITLTDAMSG
+6 
-20 PLRGIQGQLNS
+20 
-31 TNSAAASLS
+31 
-40 RSLKDYAAI
+40 
-49 GASMAAGAMGIAGVT
+49 
-64 DKISEMLSAGINFN
+64 
-78 KSMETNAIGMAGI
+78 METNAIGMAGI
-91 LTSMTTLNGETLKW
+91 LSSMTTLNGETLKW
-105 NDALNISQGIIK
+105 NDALNISQGIIR

-149 NIEQI
+149 TVEQI

-214 LYSFLMKRLQ
+214 LYNFLMKRLQ
-224 GFEQAAAATP
+224 GFEQAALATP

-247 LTRSLAVGLEPV
+247 LTRSLAIGLEPV

-276 PERGINEQF
+276 PETGINQDF
-285 VDDLKSASDHVV
+285 VANIKMASEHVA
-297 NMWEGFKNIADV
+297 NMWQGFENIAGV
-309 VSPIVSPAVGAFGD
+309 AGTVLNPAIETFGSSLAF
-323 TLVYAADNVEK
+323 VMDNVDK
-334 IAIGITAWKVVDIAT
+334 IALGFAAWKST
-349 DLYKVKA
+349 DVFSKIGGYLDNIKA
-356 ATDDVYQS
+356 KTMA
-364 QTLLGQAVQKVGSY
+364 A
-378 WNSSRNIGLQAV
+378 
-390 RAEIEAANNAA
+390 AEQEILSANNAA
-401 QVVVQAERRK
+401 QAIVIAENKKQAALK
-411 QTALKNYQDV
+411 QTESINKAIAKLNESGNATLATALEN
-421 VAAANKTI
+421 AAAKYQK
-429 SSGNIELG
+429 LG
-437 LRILQTKQKY
+437 L
-447 ERLGVSAEQ
+447 SAEQ

-489 AQAAANHT
+489 ARAAQKQAQATNALYTKTLALGGGLTTIGMLTSMVSDDTNSWTNEMGQAAIEAGILLSSVVSLT
-497 EKISQWSSKV
+497 EAIKTLKLTSMGGLGL
-507 NVAAGTVGSL
+507 VAAGVAAIGY
-517 SGAVMLLTDDTDS
+517 GAYEKYKHAEAGGEFEYD
-530 FAYSLANTGLAISSG
+530 
-545 ILAINTLI
+545 
-553 EQLGNLAT
+553 ELGNVTIKKGPGWEADHT
-561 AYRDVAVAGSA
+561 AQV
-572 AGLLKTAGL
+572 
-581 VGGGAVGI
+581 
-589 GLGVGATAAGIYALT
+589 
-604 NDLSIDDMWRRWT
+604 MQRR
-617 YSSEDWDK
+617 
-625 YANQKASEYAA
+625 
-636 GLEKIDRQRK
+636 RQADK

-651 RAASEQA
+651 RKASEQA
-658 DNLQQ
+658 ANLEQ
-663 KFVKAPEE
+663 KFPKVPEVST
-671 KKSSG
+671 K

-689 EFEKNERAMNDLM
+689 EFEKNERAINDLM

-715 QFDINMAK
+715 QFEINMAK
-723 LDEEL
+723 LDEDL

-742 VDTSGAAARLQ
+742 VDTSEVAKKMA
-753 EYESQEII
+753 EFESQEII
-761 RIKRQEVLDKHQLEM
+761 RIKRQEVLDKHQLDM

-790 QQADAQ
+790 QQADEM
-796 RLAELNSYKAQLQ
+796 RLTELNAYKAQLQ
-809 EMLSTQRL
+809 DMLTTQRL

-823 QLEQEYAA
+823 QLEQEYAE

-874 STITNFGQNMLTE
+874 GTITNFGQNMLTE

-915 QGLVMKAILGAF
+915 QGLVMKAVLGAF
-927 GLGGTTP
+927 GLGGGSNIAFT
-934 NVSDYYNDLASGIG
+934 SDPSWKIDYMPHAN
-948 GKNYLVPP
+948 
-956 FAKGGIASGWALV
+956 GGIASGWSLV
-969 GEQGP
+969 GERGP

-994 LGGKGNPT
+994 LGGQSNPT

-1010 RSGEKIE
+1010 RSGEKVE

>member
-31 TNSAAASLS
+31 TNTAANNLS
-40 RSLKDYAAI
+40 KSLKDYAAI
-49 GASMAAGAMGIAGVT
+49 GAGIAAGATGIYSLT
-64 DKISEMLSAGINFN
+64 DKIGEIFSQGAGFY

-105 NDALNISQGIIK
+105 NDALNISQGIINK
-117 NLNDDA
+117 LNDDA
-123 LKTAATSEELIN
+123 LKTAATSEELIT

-149 NIEQI
+149 TIEQI
-154 QKLTTV
+154 QKLTTT

-224 GFEQAAAATP
+224 GFEQAALATP
-234 KTLAGMQDQLQEG
+234 QTLTGMQEQLQEG

-259 MNEYKEVL
+259 MNSYKDFL
-267 QGLNSMILS
+267 QAINSQVIS
-276 PERGINEQF
+276 PDTGINQEF
-285 VDDLKSASDHVV
+285 IANIKMASEHVA
-297 NMWEGFKNIADV
+297 NMWQGFENIGSVAGNVLNPAIQIFGSGLAFAMDNVDKIAFGFAAWKSTDV
-309 VSPIVSPAVGAFGD
+309 FSKIGGYLDNIKAKTMAAAEQEIVS
-323 TLVYAADNVEK
+323 
-334 IAIGITAWKVVDIAT
+334 
-349 DLYKVKA
+349 
-356 ATDDVYQS
+356 
-364 QTLLGQAVQKVGSY
+364 
-378 WNSSRNIGLQAV
+378 
-390 RAEIEAANNAA
+390 ANNAA
-401 QVVVQAERRK
+401 QAIVIAENKKQAALK
-411 QTALKNYQDV
+411 QTEIVNKAISKANESGNTSLATALEN
-421 VAAANKTI
+421 AAAKYQK
-429 SSGNIELG
+429 LG
-437 LRILQTKQKY
+437 L
-447 ERLGVSAEQ
+447 SAEQ

-489 AQAAANHT
+489 AQAAERQAQATNALYTKTLALGGGLTTIGMLTSMVADDTNSWTNEMGQAAIEAGILLSSVVSLT
-497 EKISQWSSKV
+497 EAIKTLKLTSMGGLGL
-507 NVAAGTVGSL
+507 VAAGVAAIY
-517 SGAVMLLTDDTDS
+517 GAYEKYKHAEAGGEFEYD
-530 FAYSLANTGLAISSG
+530 
-545 ILAINTLI
+545 
-553 EQLGNLAT
+553 ELGNVTIKKGPGWEADYT
-561 AYRDVAVAGSA
+561 AQV
-572 AGLLKTAGL
+572 
-581 VGGGAVGI
+581 
-589 GLGVGATAAGIYALT
+589 
-604 NDLSIDDMWRRWT
+604 MQRR
-617 YSSEDWDK
+617 
-625 YANQKASEYAA
+625 
-636 GLEKIDRQRK
+636 RQADK

-651 RAASEQA
+651 RKASEQA

-663 KFVKAPEE
+663 KFPKAPERST
-671 KKSSG
+671 K

-728 QKMQSKIDKAKLAG
+728 QKIQSKIDKAALAG

-753 EYESQEII
+753 EFQSQEII

-790 QQADAQ
+790 QQADEM
-796 RLAELNSYKAQLQ
+796 RLNELNAYKFHLE

-831 TIQAIQQAQATNWQA
+831 TIQAIQQAQATDWQA
-846 NWDSVLAHIRDTQFD
+846 SWDAVMAHVRDTQFD
-861 QTATIKSGWDDIT
+861 QLATLEDGWDDIT
-874 STITNFGQNMLTE
+874 STIANFGQNMLTE

-915 QGLVMKAILGAF
+915 QGLVMKAVMSAF
-927 GLGGTTP
+927 GLGGGSNIAFT
-934 NVSDYYNDLASGIG
+934 SDPSWKIDYMPHAN
-948 GKNYLVPP
+948 
-956 FAKGGIASGWALV
+956 GGIASGWSLV
-969 GEQGP
+969 GERGP
-974 ELVNFTNPGRVYTAE
+974 ELVNFTSPGRVYTAE

-1030 IVGIVLDAIR
+1030 IVGIVLDALR

-1048 AIKSL
+1048 AVKAL

>member
-31 TNSAAASLS
+31 TNTAANNLS
-40 RSLKDYAAI
+40 KSLKDYVSI
-49 GASMAAGAMGIAGVT
+49 GAGIAAGATGIYSLT
-64 DKISEMLSAGINFN
+64 DKIGEMFSKGTGFY

-149 NIEQI
+149 TVEQI

-214 LYSFLMKRLQ
+214 LYNFLMKRLQ
-224 GFEQAAAATP
+224 GFEQAALATP

-276 PERGINEQF
+276 PETGINQDF
-285 VDDLKSASDHVV
+285 VANIKMASEHVA
-297 NMWEGFKNIADV
+297 NMWQGFENIAGV
-309 VSPIVSPAVGAFGD
+309 AGTVLNPAIEAFGSG
-323 TLVYAADNVEK
+323 LAFAMDNVDK
-334 IAIGITAWKVVDIAT
+334 ISLGFAAWKST
-349 DLYKVKA
+349 DVFSKIGGYLDNIKA
-356 ATDDVYQS
+356 KTMA
-364 QTLLGQAVQKVGSY
+364 A
-378 WNSSRNIGLQAV
+378 
-390 RAEIEAANNAA
+390 AEQEILSANNAA
-401 QVVVQAERRK
+401 QAIVIAENKKQAALK
-411 QTALKNYQDV
+411 QTESINKAIAKLNESGNATLATALEN
-421 VAAANKTI
+421 AAAKYQK
-429 SSGNIELG
+429 LG
-437 LRILQTKQKY
+437 L
-447 ERLGVSAEQ
+447 SAEQ

-489 AQAAANHT
+489 AQAAQKQAQATNALYTKTLALGGGLTTIGMLTSMVSDDTNSWTNEMGQAAIEAGILLSSVVSLT
-497 EKISQWSSKV
+497 EAIKTLKLTSMGGLGL
-507 NVAAGTVGSL
+507 VAAGVAAIGY
-517 SGAVMLLTDDTDS
+517 GAYEKYKHAEAGGEFEYD
-530 FAYSLANTGLAISSG
+530 
-545 ILAINTLI
+545 
-553 EQLGNLAT
+553 ELGNVTIKKGPGWEADHT
-561 AYRDVAVAGSA
+561 AQV
-572 AGLLKTAGL
+572 
-581 VGGGAVGI
+581 
-589 GLGVGATAAGIYALT
+589 
-604 NDLSIDDMWRRWT
+604 MQRR
-617 YSSEDWDK
+617 
-625 YANQKASEYAA
+625 
-636 GLEKIDRQRK
+636 RQADK

-651 RAASEQA
+651 RKASEQA
-658 DNLQQ
+658 ANLEQ
-663 KFVKAPEE
+663 KFPKVPEAST
-671 KKSSG
+671 KKS
-676 KSAAERAAEKAKK
+676 AAEKAKK

-715 QFDINMAK
+715 QFEINMAK
-723 LDEEL
+723 LDEDL
-728 QKMQSKIDKAKLAG
+728 QKMQSKIDKAALAG
-742 VDTSGAAARLQ
+742 VDTSEVAKKLA
-753 EYESQEII
+753 EFESQEIV
-761 RIKRQEVLDKHQLEM
+761 RIKRQEVLDKHQLDM

-790 QQADAQ
+790 QQADEQ

-831 TIQAIQQAQATNWQA
+831 TIQAIQQVQATDWLA
-846 NWDSVLAHIRDTQFD
+846 SWDSVLAHVRDTQFD
-861 QTATIKSGWDDIT
+861 QLATLEDGWDNIT

-915 QGLVMKAILGAF
+915 QGLVMKAVLGAF
-927 GLGGTTP
+927 GLGGGSNIAFT
-934 NVSDYYNDLASGIG
+934 SDPSWKIDYMPHAN
-948 GKNYLVPP
+948 
-956 FAKGGIASGWALV
+956 GGIASGWSLV
-969 GEQGP
+969 GERGP

-1002 NVKVVIEN
+1002 NIKVVIEN
-1010 RSGEKIE
+1010 RSGEKVE
-1017 ATSANAS
+1017 ATSANTS

>member
-40 RSLKDYAAI
+40 RSLKGYAAI

-234 KTLAGMQDQLQEG
+234 KTLAGMQDQLEEG

-259 MNEYKEVL
+259 MNEYKDFLQAINSQVISPDTGINQDFVANIKMASEHVANMWQGFENIAGVAGTVL
-267 QGLNSMILS
+267 NPAVQTLGNGLAFAMDNVDKIAFGFAAWKSTDVFSKISGYLDNIKAKTMAVAEQEILS
-276 PERGINEQF
+276 
-285 VDDLKSASDHVV
+285 
-297 NMWEGFKNIADV
+297 
-309 VSPIVSPAVGAFGD
+309 
-323 TLVYAADNVEK
+323 
-334 IAIGITAWKVVDIAT
+334 
-349 DLYKVKA
+349 
-356 ATDDVYQS
+356 
-364 QTLLGQAVQKVGSY
+364 
-378 WNSSRNIGLQAV
+378 
-390 RAEIEAANNAA
+390 ANNAA
-401 QVVVQAERRK
+401 QAVVIAENKKQAALK
-411 QTALKNYQDV
+411 QTESINKAIAKLNESGNATLATALEN
-421 VAAANKTI
+421 AAAKYQK
-429 SSGNIELG
+429 LG
-437 LRILQTKQKY
+437 L
-447 ERLGVSAEQ
+447 SAEQ

-489 AQAAANHT
+489 AQAAERQAQATNALYTKTLALGSGLTTIGMLTSMVSDDTNSWTNEMGQAAIEAGILLSSVVSLT
-497 EKISQWSSKV
+497 EAIKTLKLTSMGGLGL
-507 NVAAGTVGSL
+507 VAAGVAAIGY
-517 SGAVMLLTDDTDS
+517 GAYEKYKHAEAGGEFEYD
-530 FAYSLANTGLAISSG
+530 
-545 ILAINTLI
+545 
-553 EQLGNLAT
+553 ELGNVTIKKGPGWEADHT
-561 AYRDVAVAGSA
+561 AQE
-572 AGLLKTAGL
+572 
-581 VGGGAVGI
+581 
-589 GLGVGATAAGIYALT
+589 
-604 NDLSIDDMWRRWT
+604 MQRR
-617 YSSEDWDK
+617 
-625 YANQKASEYAA
+625 
-636 GLEKIDRQRK
+636 RQADK
-646 QAEAI
+646 QAAAV

-689 EFEKNERAMNDLM
+689 EFEKNERATNDLM

-723 LDEEL
+723 LEEEL
-728 QKMQSKIDKAKLAG
+728 QKIQSKIDKAKLAG

-753 EYESQEII
+753 EYES
-761 RIKRQEVLDKHQLEM
+761 EVLDKHQLEM

-790 QQADAQ
+790 QQADEM
-796 RLAELNSYKAQLQ
+796 RLDELNAYKAQLQ
-809 EMLSTQRL
+809 KMLSTQRL

-831 TIQAIQQAQATNWQA
+831 TIQAIQQAQATDWQA
-846 NWDSVLAHIRDTQFD
+846 SWDAVMAHVRDTQFD
-861 QTATIKSGWDDIT
+861 QLATLEDGWDDIT

-915 QGLVMKAILGAF
+915 QGLVMKAVMGAF
-927 GLGGTTP
+927 GFSGGGGIAFSSDP
-934 NVSDYYNDLASGIG
+934 SWNVGYMAHAN
-948 GKNYLVPP
+948 
-956 FAKGGIASGWALV
+956 GGIASGWSLV
-969 GEQGP
+969 GEEGP

-1010 RSGEKIE
+1010 RSGEKVE

>member
-40 RSLKDYAAI
+40 RSLKDYISI
-49 GASMAAGAMGIAGVT
+49 GAGIAAGATGIFSLT
-64 DKISEMLSAGINFN
+64 DKIGEIFSQGAGFY

-170 NNTQLVQEL
+170 NKTQLVQEL

-247 LTRSLAVGLEPV
+247 LTRSMAVGLEPV

-276 PERGINEQF
+276 PETGINQDF
-285 VDDLKSASDHVV
+285 VANIKMASEHVA
-297 NMWEGFKNIADV
+297 NMWQGFENIAGV
-309 VSPIVSPAVGAFGD
+309 AGTVLNPAVQTLGNGLAFAMDNVDKIAFGF
-323 TLVYAADNVEK
+323 A
-334 IAIGITAWKVVDIAT
+334 AWKST
-349 DLYKVKA
+349 DVFSKISGYLDNIKA
-356 ATDDVYQS
+356 KTM
-364 QTLLGQAVQKVGSY
+364 AV
-378 WNSSRNIGLQAV
+378 
-390 RAEIEAANNAA
+390 AEQEILSANNAA
-401 QVVVQAERRK
+401 QAVVIAENKKQDAMK
-411 QTALKNYQDV
+411 QTEIVNKAITKANESGNTTLATALEN
-421 VAAANKTI
+421 AAAKYQK
-429 SSGNIELG
+429 LG
-437 LRILQTKQKY
+437 L
-447 ERLGVSAEQ
+447 SAEQ

-466 LAAKGQNELATA
+466 LAARGQNELAIA
-478 VLNAQEKHLLA
+478 VLNSQEKHLLA
-489 AQAAANHT
+489 AQAAERQAQASAALYTKTLALGSGLTTIGMLTSMVSDDTNSWTNEMGQAAIEAGILLSSVVSLT
-497 EKISQWSSKV
+497 EAIKTLKLTSMGGLGL
-507 NVAAGTVGSL
+507 VAAGVAAIGY
-517 SGAVMLLTDDTDS
+517 GAYEKYKHAEAGGEFEYD
-530 FAYSLANTGLAISSG
+530 
-545 ILAINTLI
+545 
-553 EQLGNLAT
+553 ELGNVTIKKGPGWEADHT
-561 AYRDVAVAGSA
+561 AQE
-572 AGLLKTAGL
+572 
-581 VGGGAVGI
+581 
-589 GLGVGATAAGIYALT
+589 
-604 NDLSIDDMWRRWT
+604 MQRR
-617 YSSEDWDK
+617 
-625 YANQKASEYAA
+625 
-636 GLEKIDRQRK
+636 RQADK
-646 QAEAI
+646 QAAAV
-651 RAASEQA
+651 RTASEQA

-663 KFVKAPEE
+663 KFPKVPEAST
-671 KKSSG
+671 K

-715 QFDINMAK
+715 QFEINMAK
-723 LDEEL
+723 LEEEL

-742 VDTSGAAARLQ
+742 VDTSGAASRLQ

-790 QQADAQ
+790 QQADEM
-796 RLAELNSYKAQLQ
+796 RLDELNAYKAQLQ

-831 TIQAIQQAQATNWQA
+831 TIQAIQQAQATDWQA
-846 NWDSVLAHIRDTQFD
+846 SWDAVMAHVRDTQFD
-861 QTATIKSGWDDIT
+861 QLATLEDGWDDIT

-915 QGLVMKAILGAF
+915 QGLVMKAVMGAF
-927 GLGGTTP
+927 GFSGGGGIAFSSDP
-934 NVSDYYNDLASGIG
+934 SWNVGYMAHAN
-948 GKNYLVPP
+948 
-956 FAKGGIASGWALV
+956 GGIASGWSLV
-969 GEQGP
+969 GEEGP

-1010 RSGEKIE
+1010 RSGEKVE